1 MDSGL
6 EIRSAFKHLAEKVNK
21 FIYLP
26 LAAILCTNMYQLF
39 VGILVSI
46 KSILEKYG
54 QRTVLESSKDSKN
67 IEKQF
72 ERGL

>member
-26 LAAILCTNMYQLF
+26 LAAILCTNYLLEF
-39 VGILVSI
+39 LRI

-54 QRTVLESSKDSKN
+54 QRTVLESSKDNKN
-67 IEKQF
+67 I
-72 ERGL
+72 